1 MSGKN
6 IELHEIDA
14 MVAETGGDRRALIPL
29 LMRINRRWKYLP
41 QEALD
46 YLPEITSLTPAQI
59 SGVATFYSRF
69 RLLPAGTHF
78 IQVCIGTACHVKGAN
93 DVLQAF
99 RKYLAIPE
107 GRDTD
112 PAGLFTVET
121 VACLGC
127 CMLAPAVRIDDVVYG
142 RVEPDKVENI
152 LKDFLI
158 SQQVAAQIQQ
168 SSKNEVSGEAR
179 ICNCSSCAASGSNVV
194 LAELKRCIAELDL
207 PVIVKEVG
215 CTGMSFRSP
224 LLEIAVGDSGKSF
237 YYAAVKPD
245 AVNSILTA
253 HFRPQGIRR
262 KLMAKAMELAAK
274 ILGSSQS
281 EIVCRYAIPELNELC
296 DCGEESGQTRI
307 VTYCAGELDP
317 LDISQYIDFNG
328 FAIFED
334 ALRASPSSIIEIIK
348 NSGLRGRGGGGYPTG
363 LKWQHVAVTEAKK
376 KYVICN
382 ADEGDPGAFMD
393 RMLLESFPFRILEGI
408 VVAAYAVGAAHGFI
422 YVREEYPLA
431 VERVQSAVGRFRKHG
446 LLGQNILGSGFSF
459 DLEVVEG
466 AGAFVCGEETAL
478 IASLEGRRGM
488 PSLRPPFP
496 AEAGFEGFPTLVNN
510 VETFASVPWILSHG
524 AEDFS
529 RHGTGH
535 SRGTKTFALAGKI
548 KRGGLIE
555 VPMGMTIREI
565 VEGIGGGV
573 PDGTFK
579 AVQIGGPSGGC
590 IPAGAADT
598 PVDYEALKELDAIMG
613 SGGMVVLDQN
623 DCMVDIARYF
633 LSFTRR
639 ESCGKCTFCRVGTV
653 RMLAVIDRMCSGKGV
668 KGDIEELERLSILVK
683 RGSICGLG
691 RTAPNPVLSTLRFF
705 RDEYEAHIA
714 GRCPAGKCKD
724 LIRFEINDD
733 CIGCTICSQNCAVAA
748 IEFKP
753 YRKQRIN
760 QEKCVKC
767 GVCRKLCPQH
777 AVEVH

>member
-14 MVAETGGDRRALIPL
+14 MVAETGRDRRALIPL

-41 QEALD
+41 REALD

-69 RLLPAGTHF
+69 RLLPAGVHF

-93 DVLQAF
+93 DVFQAF

-107 GRDTD
+107 GADTD

-142 RVEPDKVENI
+142 QVDPDKVENI
-152 LKDFLI
+152 LKDFLSSRQI
-158 SQQVAAQIQQ
+158 VDRIQQ
-168 SSKNEVSGEAR
+168 SARNEISGEVR
-179 ICNCSSCAASGSNVV
+179 ICNCSSCAASGSNAV
-194 LAELKRCIAELDL
+194 LNELKRCIDELDL
-207 PVIVKEVG
+207 PVKVKEVG

-224 LLEIAVGDSGKSF
+224 LLEVADGDSGRSF
-237 YYAAVKPD
+237 YYATVKPD
-245 AVNSILTA
+245 AVASILAA
-253 HFRPQGIRR
+253 HFRPHGIRR
-262 KLMAKAMELAAK
+262 TLMAKALELAAK
-274 ILGSSQS
+274 ILGGSQS
-281 EIVCRYAIPELNELC
+281 EIVCRYAVTELNELC
-296 DCGEESGQTRI
+296 ACGEESGQTRI

-328 FAIFED
+328 FAAFKD
-334 ALRASPSSIIEIIK
+334 ALRSSPSSIIEIIK
-348 NSGLRGRGGGGYPTG
+348 SSGLRGRGGGGYPTG
-363 LKWQHVAVTEAKK
+363 IKWQQVAAAEAEK

-393 RMLLESFPFRILEGI
+393 RMLLESFPFRILEGM

-431 VERVQSAVGRFRKHG
+431 VERVRAAVERFRRHG
-446 LLGQNILGSGFSF
+446 LLGQNILSGGFSF

-488 PSLRPPFP
+488 PSPRPPYP
-496 AEAGFEGFPTLVNN
+496 SESGFEGFPTLINN
-510 VETFASVPWILSHG
+510 VETFASIPWILSHG

-529 RHGTGH
+529 RYGTRH

-555 VPMGMTIREI
+555 VPMGMTVRDI
-565 VEGIGGGV
+565 VEKIGGGV

-590 IPAGAADT
+590 IPAEHADT

-639 ESCGKCTFCRVGTV
+639 ESCGKCTFCRIGTV
-653 RMLAVIDRMCSGKGV
+653 RMLAILDRLCAGKGV
-668 KGDIEELERLSILVK
+668 KGDLEELEQLGRLVK

-714 GRCPAGKCKD
+714 GKCPAGKCRD

-733 CIGCTICSQNCAVAA
+733 CIGCTICAQNCAAGA

-753 YRKQRIN
+753 YRKQRII

-767 GVCRKLCPQH
+767 GACRKLCPQH

>member
-1 MSGKN
+1 MNSDVIN
-6 IELHEIDA
+6 LHEIDA
-14 MVAETGGDRRALIPL
+14 MVAETGRDRRALIPL

-41 QEALD
+41 RAALD
-46 YLPEITSLTPAQI
+46 YLPAITSLTPSQI

-69 RLLPAGTHF
+69 RLLPAGEHF

-93 DVLQAF
+93 DVFQAF

-107 GRDTD
+107 GGDTD
-112 PAGLFTVET
+112 PSGLFTVET

-142 RVEPDKVENI
+142 EVEPDKVENV
-152 LKDFLI
+152 LKDFL
-158 SQQVAAQIQQ
+158 SSRQIADQIRQ
-168 SSKNEVSGEAR
+168 PGANEISGEVR
-179 ICNCSSCAASGSNVV
+179 MCNCSSCAASGSNAV
-194 LAELKRCIAELDL
+194 LTELERCIAELAL
-207 PVIVKEVG
+207 PLKVKEVG

-224 LLEIAVGDSGKSF
+224 LLEVADGNSGKSF
-237 YYAAVKPD
+237 YYAKVNPD
-245 AVNSILTA
+245 AVASILTA

-262 KLMAKAMELAAK
+262 KLMAKAMAFAAK
-274 ILGSSQS
+274 IVVGSQS
-281 EIVCRYAIPELNELC
+281 EIVCRYATPELNELC
-296 DCGEESGQTRI
+296 DCGEESGQKRI

-328 FAIFED
+328 FDSFKD
-334 ALRASPSSIIEIIK
+334 ALRSSPSSIIEIIK
-348 NSGLRGRGGGGYPTG
+348 SSGLRGRGGGGYPTG
-363 LKWQHVAVTEAKK
+363 LKWQQVAANEAEK
-376 KYVICN
+376 KYLICN

-408 VVAAYAVGAAHGFI
+408 VIAAYAVGATHGFF

-431 VERVQSAVGRFRKHG
+431 VERIQSAVEHFRRHG
-446 LLGQNILGSGFSF
+446 LLGKDIMGSGFSF
-459 DLEVVEG
+459 DVEVVEG

-478 IASLEGRRGM
+478 IASLEGMRGT

-496 AEAGFEGFPTLVNN
+496 SESGFEGFPTLVNN
-510 VETFASVPWILSHG
+510 VETFASIPWILAHG

-529 RHGTGH
+529 RYGTGR

-548 KRGGLIE
+548 RRGGLIE

-565 VEGIGGGV
+565 VEKIGGGV
-573 PDGTFK
+573 PEGTFK

-590 IPAGAADT
+590 IPAAEADT

-613 SGGMVVLDQN
+613 SGGMIVLDQN

-639 ESCGKCTFCRVGTV
+639 ESCGKCTFCRIGTV
-653 RMLAVIDRMCSGKGV
+653 RMLAILERLCSGKGV
-668 KGDIEELERLSILVK
+668 NGDIEELEQLAGQIK

-705 RDEYEAHIA
+705 RHEYEAHIA
-714 GRCPAGKCKD
+714 GQCPAGKCKD

-733 CIGCTICSQNCAVAA
+733 CIGCTICAQNCAAGA
-748 IEFKP
+748 IEYTP
-753 YRKQRIN
+753 HRKHLIN